1 MHLNFKLRYFLP
13 SLFYYTSVV
22 FIPCST
28 KHKLGTNIL
37 FCPVLSSPVEVL
49 VVLSQL
55 PNAIWVTVCVVHAYT
70 PYAHVP
76 QVKMHELYS
85 HANWRKSSCA
95 SSRVGCNLSCRWRM
109 SYFEPNGRNGER
121 VATKRTCKIVLQLDK
136 SILKIYIYIYVY
148 MF

>member
-70 PYAHVP
+70 PYAH
-76 QVKMHELYS
+76 MC
-85 HANWRKSSCA
+85 RKSRCMSFTHMQIDVSQVVQAQELDATWVAGEEWVTSNQTAEMVSVWQLNVHVKLC
-95 SSRVGCNLSCRWRM
+95 CN
-109 SYFEPNGRNGER
+109 
-121 VATKRTCKIVLQLDK
+121 
-136 SILKIYIYIYVY
+136 
-148 MF
+148 